1 MGPKTKMKP
10 SPPTPP
16 SASPQRGRVIQGPW
30 PPPPPRLEGQAFDAL
45 SPDRQAST
53 LRFALR
59 DLRRYLSDL
68 TPNELGWLR
77 AQLGPGP
84 VRVNELDPAQRAR
97 VAGVVLLILRR
108 RAGWAA

>member
-10 SPPTPP
+10 SPSTPP

-30 PPPPPRLEGQAFDAL
+30 PPPPPRIEGQPFEAL
-45 SPDRQAST
+45 PPDRQAST

-59 DLRRYLSDL
+59 DLARYQSDL
-68 TPNELGWLR
+68 TPNERGWLL

-84 VRVNELDPAQRAR
+84 VRVELLSAAERAR
-97 VAGVVLLILRR
+97 VAGVALLVLRR